1 MLTIYNDYR
10 LTVSE
15 ARHGKRV
22 IQVDQLLGEGH
33 PHHLVV
39 PEGRL
44 HQRPVSHTTVT
55 CQPEAGFLK
64 KWNLAGLAQL
74 SRLRHS

>member
-1 MLTIYNDYR
+1 MLTLSTGYG

-15 ARHGKRV
+15 AGNGERV

-39 PEGRL
+39 PQGRL

-55 CQPEAGFLK
+55 
-64 KWNLAGLAQL
+64 
-74 SRLRHS
+74 